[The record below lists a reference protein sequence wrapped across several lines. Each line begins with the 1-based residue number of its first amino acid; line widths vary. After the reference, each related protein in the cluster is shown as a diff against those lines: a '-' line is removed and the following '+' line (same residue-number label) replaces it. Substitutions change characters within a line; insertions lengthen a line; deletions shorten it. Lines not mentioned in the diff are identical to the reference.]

1 VTVSSK
7 SHQEEELEEGRD
19 GWKIEWK
26 LSEVDIWAVPRRQN
40 ELKGKFKIAAS
51 DCDIARPDQRR

>member
-1 VTVSSK
+1 MTVSSK

-19 GWKIEWK
+19 GWKTEWK
-26 LSEVDIWAVPRRQN
+26 LSEVDTWAVPRRQN

-51 DCDIARPDQRR
+51 DCD